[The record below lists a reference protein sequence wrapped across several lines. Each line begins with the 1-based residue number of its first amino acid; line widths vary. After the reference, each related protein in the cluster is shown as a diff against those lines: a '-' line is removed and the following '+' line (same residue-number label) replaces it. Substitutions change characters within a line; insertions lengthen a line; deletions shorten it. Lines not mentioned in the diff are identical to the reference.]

1 MRWFTAVA
9 AGLLGGALLLP
20 VVTQAAEWKRLYTA
34 AGRSVEID
42 LSGIRRQGDLVLA
55 WVKFSY
61 DKEQSDPAKGPYRSM
76 LQLWA
81 YQCGL
86 GRHALMQFA
95 EYSGAGGDGKVVASD
110 ARDRYVWSYPE
121 PDTIGDAAL
130 KFACSRAPKSSVTN
144 GAPASL

>member
-1 MRWFTAVA
+1 MRWFAVF
-9 AGLLGGALLLP
+9 GLSVLISALP
-20 VVTQAAEWKRLYTA
+20 AMVTQGAEWKRLYSATD
-34 AGRSVEID
+34 RSVEMD

-61 DKEQSDPAKGPYRSM
+61 EKEQSDPAKGPYRSM

-95 EYSGAGGDGKVVASD
+95 EYSGVGGDGKVVASD
-110 ARDRYVWSYPE
+110 TRDRYVWSYPE
-121 PDTIGDAAL
+121 PDTIGAAAL
-130 KFACSRAPKSSVTN
+130 KIACTRALSFEPGRTPWFS
-144 GAPASL
+144 

>member
-1 MRWFTAVA
+1 MRWFTMLVA
-9 AGLLGGALLLP
+9 GVLCCAIFPAAI
-20 VVTQAAEWKRLYTA
+20 QAAEWKRLYTA
-34 AGRSVEID
+34 TDRSVEMD
-42 LSGIRRQGDLVLA
+42 LAGIRREGGVVLA

-61 DKEQSDPAKGPYRSM
+61 KKEQSDPAKGPYRSM

-110 ARDRYVWSYPE
+110 ARDKYDWSYPE
-121 PDTIGDAAL
+121 PETIGEAAM
-130 KFACSRAPKSSVTN
+130 KVACSRAPKVPVAG
-144 GAPASL
+144 GAPATL

>member
-1 MRWFTAVA
+1 MRWIAVF
-9 AGLLGGALLLP
+9 GMSVLISALP
-20 VVTQAAEWKRLYTA
+20 AMVTQGAEWKRLYKATD
-34 AGRSVEID
+34 RSVDMD

-61 DKEQSDPAKGPYRSM
+61 EKEQSDPAKGPYRSM

-81 YQCGL
+81 YQCGM

-95 EYSGAGGDGKVVASD
+95 EYSGVAGDGKVVASD

-121 PDTIGDAAL
+121 PDTIGEAAL
-130 KFACSRAPKSSVTN
+130 KVACSRAPK
-144 GAPASL
+144 APAAGAAPTSL